1 MTQAQL
7 AQGNAPLL
15 AVRDVSVVFG
25 GIIALNGVSFDMHK
39 GAILGLIGPNGA
51 GKTTL
56 FNCLSRLYQPS
67 SGDILME
74 GASILTRPPHRIAEI
89 GIGRTFQNV
98 ALFPN
103 LSVLDNVRVGTHPR
117 TSSDIVSDSLKLG
130 LVRRLEAEVNK
141 KVHEI
146 LDYLDLNDVAHTVVS
161 GLPFGTQKRVE
172 LARALAADP
181 KILLLDEPAGGLN
194 HEEVYVLGDLIR
206 RIRDERHMTV
216 LLVEHHMG
224 LVMSI
229 ADHVVALNFGRK
241 LAEGTPAQVQA
252 DPDVIKPISGART
265 NDRDAQHQGSPRLLR
280 PGPGASRPELLPQ
293 RGSLTTLLGANG
305 AGKTT
310 TLRAICNMVRST
322 GAIEFEGKPLSGKS
336 TENVVRLGIAH
347 VPQGR
352 GTFTTMTVEENLQLG
367 AITRNDKKGVSPTS
381 SACTS
386 TSRC

>member
-7 AQGNAPLL
+7 AERQAPLL

-25 GIIALNGVSFDMHK
+25 GIVALNGVSFNMHK
-39 GAILGLIGPNGA
+39 GKVLGLIGPNGA

-74 GASILTRPPHRIAEI
+74 GDSILKRPPHRIAEI

-98 ALFPN
+98 ALFAN
-103 LSVLDNVRVGTHPR
+103 LSVMDNVRVGAHSR
-117 TSSDIVSDSLKLG
+117 TSSDIISDSLRLAW
-130 LVRRLEAEVNK
+130 VRRSEAAVNE
-141 KVHEI
+141 KVHAI
-146 LDYLDLNDVAHTVVS
+146 LAYLDLEDVAHSIVA

-172 LARALAADP
+172 LARALAAEP

-206 RIRDERHMTV
+206 RIRDERGVTV

-229 ADHVVALNFGRK
+229 ADHVVALNFGKK

-252 DPDVIKPISGART
+252 DPDVIKAYL
-265 NDRDAQHQGSPRLLR
+265 GSK
-280 PGPGASRPELLPQ
+280 EQ
-293 RGSLTTLLGANG
+293 
-305 AGKTT
+305 
-310 TLRAICNMVRST
+310 
-322 GAIEFEGKPLSGKS
+322 
-336 TENVVRLGIAH
+336 
-347 VPQGR
+347 
-352 GTFTTMTVEENLQLG
+352 
-367 AITRNDKKGVSPTS
+367 
-381 SACTS
+381 
-386 TSRC
+386 